1 MQHIRSYK
9 SVSISRRLLYE
20 GKVVRISTMSRYK
33 VFKISII
40 RDGWFEKC
48 TYSKIFCIIL
58 ESCEISSYK
67 LQTIDYDRNSL
78 ISVNMNNAL
87 KDLVN
92 VTVPNNTKTY
102 TTMISFPKT
111 DVDLSEEIK
120 LNNVSDFI
128 SAVGGNLG
136 LFTGFSF
143 LSLLLQMVEW
153 SRNIPISK

>member
-1 MQHIRSYK
+1 M
-9 SVSISRRLLYE
+9 
-20 GKVVRISTMSRYK
+20 
-33 VFKISII
+33 
-40 RDGWFEKC
+40 
-48 TYSKIFCIIL
+48 FCIIL

-67 LQTIDYDRNSL
+67 LQTIDYDQNSL

-87 KDLVN
+87 KALVN